1 MYILELERVKGV
13 AKQGGNFP
21 AENAIVV
28 RLLHADATTPEM
40 TLLAEALYSN
50 GLPEGL
56 SLKADVPFAALR
68 LETV

>member
-13 AKQGGNFP
+13 AKPGGNFP
-21 AENAIVV
+21 AENVIVV
-28 RLLHADATTPEM
+28 RLLHPAAPSSKM

-56 SLKADVPFAALR
+56 SLKDDVPFAALR